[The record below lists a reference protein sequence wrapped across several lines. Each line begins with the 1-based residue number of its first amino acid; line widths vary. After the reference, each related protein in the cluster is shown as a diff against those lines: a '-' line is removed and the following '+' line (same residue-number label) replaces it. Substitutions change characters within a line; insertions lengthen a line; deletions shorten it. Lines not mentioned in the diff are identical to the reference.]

1 MQHSSAQVT
10 GNSAFAVL
18 NVAINTYYDIGCE
31 MLILR
36 TAFEIVSII
45 T

>member
-10 GNSAFAVL
+10 ENSAFAVL
-18 NVAINTYYDIGCE
+18 NVAINTYYDIDCE

-36 TAFEIVSII
+36 TAFETVSII